1 MWKATQISRESVFDD
16 VRKREI
22 HVTLSHCEGDL
33 GFLTGFLDQYNVAS
47 IHVITKCGH
56 PVRGLPDHVTVEEQP
71 NIGRCDHSHVHYITS
86 VMEEKIAK
94 YGKNTR
100 DAIIIFMKDQVGAGN
115 LHQAGRWNSLENMIR
130 VSSSNIGFSCGVVP
144 LRFRRR
150 RISWHTSAYIE
161 MKILNK
167 FKKSFYESRHE
178 YTEDRVKFES
188 AFDDW
193 GDFFKSLG
201 ARPLDQNIAQV
212 CFGGV
217 FAADLENIRNVGADV
232 WKKAEHLLSRGNNI
246 QEGHYMERAWAALL
260 ASPLKASEVDR
271 IRNFSDFVFEV
282 VTEDSPEG
290 MLGVIAKKA

>member
-1 MWKATQISRESVFDD
+1 MFED

-22 HVTLSHCEGDL
+22 HVTLSHCDGDL

-56 PVRGLPDHVTVEEQP
+56 PVRGLPDHATVEELP
-71 NIGRCDHSHVHYITS
+71 NVGRCDHSHAHYITS
-86 VMEEKIAK
+86 VMEEKVAK
-94 YGKNTR
+94 FGKNDK
-100 DAIIIFMKDQVGAGN
+100 DAIVIFMKDQVGAGN

-130 VSSSNIGFSCGVVP
+130 VSSSRSGFSCGIVP

-150 RISWHTSAYIE
+150 RISWLVSAYLDME
-161 MKILNK
+161 TLEK
-167 FKKSFYESRHE
+167 FKKTSYESLHE
-178 YTEDRVKFES
+178 YSEDHVNFES
-188 AFDDW
+188 VFDDW
-193 GDFFKSLG
+193 GDFYKSLG
-201 ARPLDQNIAQV
+201 APPLNQQITQV

-217 FAADLENIRNVGADV
+217 FSANLENIRNVGSEV
-232 WKKAEHLLSRGNNI
+232 WNKVEKLLSRGNNI

-260 ASPLKASEVDR
+260 ASPLTPAEVDR
-271 IRNFSDFVFEV
+271 IRNYADYLFDI